1 MTPSSESRSDVI
13 KAESENKAIQ
23 VATVGQRMTGIY
35 TGIAPLGM
43 LEQGDRELVLLQDK
57 RLQVVRHGRKTEQLD
72 EVVFGENE
80 KALAVDTADL
90 DRDGQ
95 PEIYVTVMQEER
107 LVSQVWEFKK
117 QHLVKTA
124 DELPYYFRVL
134 TDAQGRRIVYTQQIG
149 LNEDFYGPVSELK
162 KGPKGYELQNSLKL
176 PRFGHIFNFNRFTDS
191 EGKPLLVVLHPD
203 GFLMVFTESGE
214 ELWRSNDKYGGSEV
228 YFSRSDLQNMKNT
241 GTATRK
247 VFLEQR
253 IIVRNN
259 SEIIVPQNSGF
270 WVVGNSR
277 SYSKSAVHA
286 FAWTCVGLEERWHTK
301 VSRRT
306 ICQIITWMNL
316 ATNLYSLR

>member
-1 MTPSSESRSDVI
+1 
-13 KAESENKAIQ
+13 
-23 VATVGQRMTGIY
+23 MTGNWFCFRISVCKW
-35 TGIAPLGM
+35 
-43 LEQGDRELVLLQDK
+43 DV
-57 RLQVVRHGRKTEQLD
+57 HGRKTEQLD
-72 EVVFGENE
+72 EVVFGQNE

-90 DRDGQ
+90 QR
-95 PEIYVTVMQEER
+95 PHRPAKIYVTVMQEEQ
-107 LVSQVWEFKK
+107 LVSQVWEFKN

-124 DELPYYFRVL
+124 DKLPYYFRVL
-134 TDAQGRRIVYTQQIG
+134 TDVQGRRIVYTQQIG

-162 KGPKGYELQNSLKL
+162 KGPRDTNCRIPLKL
-176 PRFGHIFNFNRFTDS
+176 PRFGHIFNFNRFIDR

-228 YFSRSDLQNMKNT
+228 YFSRSDQQNMKYT

-286 FAWTCVGLEERWHTK
+286 FTWTGVGLEERWHTK
-301 VSRRT
+301 VSQNYLSDYYLDESRNELVLLEVVKKAGPVQKGASAVTVRKIDWT
-306 ICQIITWMNL
+306 GIMFTPD
-316 ATNLYSLR
+316 